1 MAHPIHSYPYNLLAE
16 LLTARRKELGL
27 LQLDVAERLNKPQSF
42 VSKYENIGRRL
53 DVIELIA
60 VLKAL
65 EMTPYDFFDLFL
77 SKLDKNK
84 LPSDF
89 PI

>member
-16 LLTARRKELGL
+16 LLTACRKELGL

-89 PI
+89 LI